1 MIHSRRHKILRKLLW
16 GYAIFSMVVA
26 SFFGGVFASFKEKPK
41 REGVVLNKGIILP
54 EFTEDVDFN
63 QFWEVWNHIRT
74 GYAKQPISEVKLFY
88 GALAGMVGS
97 LEDPYSVFF
106 EPVVAEKFNQELAG
120 TFDGIG
126 AEVGIKLERVTII
139 SPLPESPAE
148 KAGLRSGDTVLA
160 IDGMDTTG
168 MAIDAAVSKIR
179 GPKGTTV
186 KLTIG
191 RREVKEPLLIEI
203 VRAPIVVKSIR
214 TEFRDGIAI
223 IKISSFAEDTVRG
236 FDKAIREVVGKG
248 SKGLILDL
256 RGNPGGYLDA
266 GVSVTGE
273 WIKEDVILI
282 ERMADGTEKEYL
294 SDGQARLAEVPTIV
308 LINEGSASAS
318 EILSGA
324 LQDYGRA
331 KLVGKKT
338 FGKGSVQDYRQFKDG
353 SSLKLTIAQW
363 LTPKGRSIDK
373 AGIMP
378 DIEVD
383 LTEDDYNANRDPQMY
398 KAVEILKQELGI
410 KN

>member
-1 MIHSRRHKILRKLLW
+1 M
-16 GYAIFSMVVA
+16 VA
-26 SFFGGVFASFKEKPK
+26 SFLGGVFVSFKQKPK
-41 REGVVLNKGIILP
+41 REGVVLNKGAISE
-54 EFTEDVDFN
+54 EFTEDVNFN

-74 GYAKQPISEVKLFY
+74 EYVKQPVSEVKLFY
-88 GALAGMVGS
+88 GAMRGLVGA
-97 LEDPYSVFF
+97 LEDPYSIFF
-106 EPVVAEKFNQELAG
+106 EPVIAKKFNQELAG

-126 AEVGIKLERVTII
+126 AEVGIKSEKVTII
-139 SPLPESPAE
+139 APLSESPAE
-148 KAGLRSGDTVLA
+148 KAGLRSVDMVLA
-160 IDGMDTTG
+160 IDGVDTTG
-168 MAIDAAVSKIR
+168 MAIDTAISKIR
-179 GPKGTTV
+179 GPKGTKV
-186 KLTIG
+186 KLLLG
-191 RREVKEPLLIEI
+191 RKGVKEPFLIEI
-203 VRAPIVVKSIR
+203 TRAPIVVKSIR
-214 TEFRDGIAI
+214 TEFRDDGIAI
-223 IKISSFAEDTVRG
+223 IKITSFAEDTVRG
-236 FDKAIREVVGKG
+236 FDKAVREVISRG

-273 WIKEDVILI
+273 WVKDDVILI

-294 SDGQARLAEVPTIV
+294 SRGQARFADLPTIV

-338 FGKGSVQDYRQFKDG
+338 FGKGSVQDYRQFQDG
-353 SSLKLTIAQW
+353 SSLKLTIAEW

-383 LTEDDYNANRDPQMY
+383 LTEEDYNANLDPQLD
-398 KAVEILKQELGI
+398 KALEILKEQL
-410 KN
+410 K